1 MNTARQSPA
10 SRRPV
15 GVPLRSV
22 VGLGLALIGIL
33 IILYFDDRL
42 RGYSDLPD
50 GSEHLSY
57 GLLFVAG
64 LLTGFHCVG
73 MCGALVISY
82 AAKSAVAGK
91 PSLLA
96 HLSYGVGKT
105 LSYSVIGAL
114 FGTVGSIIAFTPF
127 IRGVVGASAG
137 VFLILFGLGLL
148 NVWPALHDL
157 HIRPPAFLLRF
168 IGRESR
174 KTGNPFVIGLLNGL
188 MILCGPLQAMYIM
201 AAGTG
206 STIEGAKLLFIFGLG
221 TLPVMLGFGVLA
233 SMISARMTPA
243 LLHASGAIVVILGAI
258 MLNRGLAMT
267 GSGYDF
273 HSLKVW
279 TEAKWE
285 SRWNGTAPGE
295 GSQIEGM
302 SNGPPSGSESPAFQ
316 EVHMRVTAKG
326 FEPNRFTVRKGIPVR
341 WIIDATEL
349 NPCTSGIVVPTL
361 GLEFQIKLGEQ
372 TIEFTPQQDGV
383 IPWSCWMGM
392 MPGAFV
398 VVGATNR

>member
-1 MNTARQSPA
+1 MVR
-10 SRRPV
+10 
-15 GVPLRSV
+15 VPFRSV
-22 VGLGLALIGIL
+22 VGVSLAVVGTLV
-33 IILYFDDRL
+33 ILYFDDRL
-42 RGYSDLPD
+42 RGYSDVPEASD
-50 GSEHLSY
+50 HLSY

-82 AAKSAVAGK
+82 AAKSAAAGR
-91 PSLLA
+91 PSLMA
-96 HLSYGVGKT
+96 HLSYGAGKT
-105 LSYSVIGAL
+105 LSYTVIGGM
-114 FGTVGSIIAFTPF
+114 FGTVGSIVAFTPF
-127 IRGVVGASAG
+127 IRGIVGASAG

-206 STIEGAKLLFIFGLG
+206 CTTEGAKLLLIFGLG

-233 SMISARMTPA
+233 SMISARMTPV
-243 LLHASGAIVVILGAI
+243 LLHASGAIVLVLGAI

-273 HSLKVW
+273 HSLKVLA
-279 TEAKWE
+279 EAKLE
-285 SRWNGTAPGE
+285 SGRGSLGPQAGSPPEGKANGSAATE
-295 GSQIEGM
+295 K
-302 SNGPPSGSESPAFQ
+302 PAFQ
-316 EVHMRVTAKG
+316 EVHMRVTSKG
-326 FEPNRFTVRKGIPVR
+326 FEPNRFNVRQGVPVK
-341 WIIDATEL
+341 WVINATEL

-361 GLEFQIKLGEQ
+361 GIEFQIKLGEQ
-372 TIEFTPQQDGV
+372 TVEFTPQQPGV

-392 MPGAFV
+392 IPGAFV
-398 VVGATNR
+398 VVDAASP

>member
-1 MNTARQSPA
+1 MNTVRHISA
-10 SRRPV
+10 SHRPV
-15 GVPLRSV
+15 RSPFRSV
-22 VGLGLALIGIL
+22 VGLGLAVVGIL
-33 IILYFDDRL
+33 VILYFDDRL
-42 RGYSDLPD
+42 RGYSELPD
-50 GSEHLSY
+50 ASDHLSY

-82 AAKSAVAGK
+82 AAKSAAAGK

-96 HLSYGVGKT
+96 HLSYGAGKT
-105 LSYSVIGAL
+105 LSYTVIGGL

-127 IRGVVGASAG
+127 VRGVVGASAG
-137 VFLILFGLGLL
+137 LFLILFGLGLL

-243 LLHASGAIVVILGAI
+243 LLHASGAIVVVLGAI

-273 HSLKVW
+273 HSMKVW
-279 TEAKWE
+279 AEAKWE
-285 SRWNGTAPGE
+285 GPRASAGPPE
-295 GSQIEGM
+295 GSQSEGTAGGA
-302 SNGPPSGSESPAFQ
+302 SVNETPAFQ
-316 EVHMRVTAKG
+316 EVHMRVDAKG
-326 FEPNRFTVRKGIPVR
+326 FEPNRFTVRKGIPVK
-341 WIIDATEL
+341 WIINATEL

-372 TIEFTPQQDGV
+372 TIEFTPQQEGV

-392 MPGAFV
+392 IPGAFV
-398 VVGATNR
+398 VVEASSR